1 MIKAKGEILAPAGNR
16 AMLEAAVRCG
26 ADAVYFG
33 ARDFSARGRAENFS
47 LEEIGEAVKYCRI
60 RGVKTYLAMNTL
72 IKDSELEAALTLAKQ
87 AYLKGID
94 AIIVQDTGLAALLRE
109 HIPGLPLHASTQM
122 SVHSPSALPLLK
134 EAGFVRVVAAR
145 EMTREELA
153 EFCRA
158 AADLGL
164 EVEVFVH
171 GALCMSVSGQCLLS
185 AFLGSRSGN
194 RGLCAGAC
202 RLPFKS
208 AAGNEYA
215 LSLKDLSLL
224 SHLTELAEMGVA
236 SFKIEGRMKRPEY
249 AAAATAAA
257 YLARENGFVPEGLAA
272 TLKNVF
278 SRSGFTDGYYSAR
291 RDSSM
296 FGIRTREDAAASDKA
311 FAEIHG
317 LYRAERQSVDISL
330 SLTAEKE
337 KPLTLTVS
345 DGTET
350 VTVRGEIPQAAEKR
364 ATDSSRLE
372 AAVNKFGSTPYAVS
386 EISVHCDD
394 GLFIPASEINSLR
407 RRAAEELDALRGR
420 CDRADF
426 PLKFTGSKA
435 VRGKNKGSK
444 LYVRFFSAEQ
454 IPQWDYLPDGVIFP
468 LEKEPPEIP
477 CGLEKIA
484 EIPRFAPNEDYIRE
498 RLLLF
503 KRHGFTL
510 AACGNAA
517 AVALAREAGFGVI
530 ADTGLNTYNTAAV
543 KAAVGMGAERIVL
556 SSEMLLSDINRLSSP
571 VPIGIIAYGRVPLML
586 YRACPVSGARG
597 CAECGGNGRLTD
609 RLGTEFAVQCRHTCS
624 ELLNSV
630 PIWLADRKAELNALD
645 FTVLYFTTEDRQRV
659 AEVMAAYRDGM
670 PPDVKFTRGLFYRGL
685 I

>member
-47 LEEIGEAVKYCRI
+47 LDEIGEAVKYCRI
-60 RGVKTYLAMNTL
+60 RAVKTYLAMNTL
-72 IKDSELEAALTLAKQ
+72 IKTSELEAALTLAKQ

-94 AIIVQDTGLAALLRE
+94 AIIVQDTGLAALLKT
-109 HIPGLPLHASTQM
+109 HIPELPLYASTQM

-145 EMTREELA
+145 EMSREELT

-158 AADLGL
+158 AAALGL

-257 YLARENGFVPEGLAA
+257 YSARENGFVPEELASA
-272 TLKNVF
+272 LKNVF

-296 FGIRTREDAAASDKA
+296 FGIRTREDVAASDKA

-317 LYRAERQSVDISL
+317 LYRAERQRVAIAL
-330 SLTAEKE
+330 SLTAKKE
-337 KPLTLTVS
+337 EPLTLTVT

-350 VTVRGEIPQAAEKR
+350 VTVYGEMPQAAEKR
-364 ATDSSRLE
+364 ATDRSRLE
-372 AAVNKFGSTPYAVS
+372 AAVNKFGSTPYAVR
-386 EISVHCDD
+386 EISVSCDD

-407 RRAAEELDALRGR
+407 RRATDELDALRGR
-420 CDRADF
+420 CDRAEL
-426 PLKFTGSKA
+426 PLDYSVKET
-435 VRGKNKGSK
+435 RREKNKRPK
-444 LYVRFFSAEQ
+444 LYVRLFSAEQ

-468 LEKEPPEIP
+468 LEKEPPELP
-477 CGLEKIA
+477 EGLEKIV

-503 KRHGFTL
+503 KRNGFTS
-510 AACGNAA
+510 AACGNTA
-517 AVALAREAGFGVI
+517 AVALAREAGFGVL
-530 ADTGLNTYNTAAV
+530 ADTGLNIYNTAAAE
-543 KAAVGMGAERIVL
+543 AAVQQGVEKIIL
-556 SSEMLLSDINRLSSP
+556 SNEMLLSDVNRLSAP

-586 YRACPVSGARG
+586 YRACPVSGAHG

-624 ELLNSV
+624 ELINSV
-630 PIWLADRKAELNALD
+630 PIWLADRKAELDTLD
-645 FTVLYFTTEDRQRV
+645 FTVLYFTTENRKRV
-659 AEVMAAYRDGM
+659 AEVMAAYSAGRS
-670 PPDVKFTRGLFYRGL
+670 PDVKFTRGLFYRGL